1 MITEQPPVFDES
13 KPFETVSLAE
23 APAFNPDDSF
33 SEVPVDAT
41 MTVDGQPEVEI
52 EPMKDIHTRF
62 KETLDKGLEAINSK
76 FDKSI
81 KTISEDNTMDADI
94 KDTMLKN
101 LEYEKKQAEDNMYI
115 DNAKKLKSMGVNPM
129 MEKQDKPLETPD
141 ISPEFALG
149 GVVGKF
155 GAVPSVIGDIGATVA
170 TKGFEGIT
178 DMLTPKLKEDN
189 PILYTVL
196 GLASAIAGGS
206 VANPAVEK
214 TLQKGSDIVTG
225 TGELAYNA
233 YKDPMFVKNILSGTS
248 TDTQSL
254 DYLVKRSGE
263 TEDSIASIYSQY
275 SKAKG
280 LDADKLS
287 NADKVK
293 AILANTEVG
302 TRVKLDAEFYGDGVL
317 AKQNTVDE
325 KLRGIFKEQTA
336 KGDYD
341 IPALELKQYLN
352 DSSGLYGSAKDALVK
367 YSNNNIKVNPD
378 SVNELEKSLTKGLY
392 SADNV
397 STVNN
402 IIKDL
407 RNPDGLDVEQL
418 LEMKKTLNGLNLT
431 STKGFKAG
439 TVGDFIDGEVK
450 KSLGKDAYHLWE
462 EVNKRYAAKKLIEE
476 DNEIGQLL
484 IAKADGVY
492 SDKTFGEKILNIE
505 KNGYQKFNMLR
516 DAIGEK
522 EATKVEL
529 GMVKSLLD
537 SKMDM
542 AKVIDQVERYGFSTA
557 EGRSLLDNLDKVK
570 GMVSDSDAKGLL
582 ARVTNK
588 RVGSVGWTD
597 DLVAKLR
604 YSIAGQIWNGIV
616 KRLPSGSDERALDN
630 IGKIIKEDTADIT
643 FKINKD
649 ELYDSAFK
657 ARERDLK
664 LRVKALEQQGA
675 NRTASENKELMKAK
689 GEIATINDALE
700 NMPKMIEY
708 KPTNFITTKSGVSIP
723 KSMEQD
729 VETIKTAE
737 KLGQEA
743 SLRSQGRT
751 AYNPKGQFQDTK
763 VEPKK
768 PVEVEI
774 LNENKNVPSTELA
787 KPKVEDIIDTE
798 VSTIANKSTLPIDNE
813 KHIVS
818 DIEGYTIKK
827 KNPTMIINGEEIN
840 KTDFDKI
847 TKLQSNQSNRIGIT
861 KEQKILKDKYSK
873 IYDDIKDMDW
883 KPNKVEENSYPT
895 IEDFMT
901 KQELNKARAYAKGSK
916 TSDTKAAYNKW
927 IDSKKKVNQ
936 QMDLLG
942 F

>member
-52 EPMKDIHTRF
+52 EPMKDIHTQF

-101 LEYEKKQAEDNMYI
+101 LEYKKKQAEDNMYI

-141 ISPEFALG
+141 ISPEFAIG
-149 GVVGKF
+149 GAVGKF
-155 GAVPSVIGDIGATVA
+155 GAVPSIIGDIGATVA

-317 AKQNTVDE
+317 AKQNTLDE
-325 KLRGIFKEQTA
+325 KLRGIFQEKTA
-336 KGDYD
+336 KGDYS

-352 DSSGLYGSAKDALVK
+352 DSSNLYKSAEDALVK
-367 YSNNNIKVNPD
+367 YSNNSIKIDAKAVD
-378 SVNELEKSLTKGLY
+378 ELEKSITKGLY
-392 SADNV
+392 ATDTK
-397 STVNN
+397 STVDN
-402 IIKDL
+402 IFKDL
-407 RNPDGLDVEQL
+407 RNPDGLDVEKL
-418 LEMKKTLNGLNLT
+418 LTIKKELNSLNLT
-431 STKGFKAG
+431 STRAKEAG
-439 TVGDFIDGEVK
+439 TVGNFIDNEVK
-450 KSLGKDAYHLWE
+450 KSLGKDASHLWD
-462 EVNKRYAAKKLIEE
+462 EVNKRYSAKKLMEE
-476 DNEIGQLL
+476 DNELGKLL
-484 IAKADGVY
+484 IDKVNGTY
-492 SDKTFGEKILNIE
+492 SDITLGEKILGIE
-505 KNGYQKFNMLR
+505 KNGYRTFNMLR

-542 AKVIDQVERYGFSTA
+542 SKVIENVERYGFSTV

-570 GMVSDSDAKGLL
+570 GMVSDTDAKGLL
-582 ARVTNK
+582 AKITNK

-604 YSIAGQIWNGIV
+604 YSIAGQLWNGIV

-630 IGKIIKEDTADIT
+630 IGKIIKEDTTDIT

-768 PVEVEI
+768 TVEVEI
-774 LNENKNVPSTELA
+774 LNDNKNVPSTELA
-787 KPKVEDIIDTE
+787 KPKVEDI
-798 VSTIANKSTLPIDNE
+798 IDNE

-847 TKLQSNQSNRIGIT
+847 TKLQSNQSDRIGIT
-861 KEQKILKDKYSK
+861 KEQKILKDKYSR

-901 KQELNKARAYAKGSK
+901 KQELNKARAYVKGSK

>member
-1 MITEQPPVFDES
+1 MANNNEWEDIPLSNVETNVSTGWEDITS
-13 KPFETVSLAE
+13 T
-23 APAFNPDDSF
+23 
-33 SEVPVDAT
+33 PVDAT
-41 MTVDGQPEVEI
+41 MTVGGQPEVKI
-52 EPMKDIHTRF
+52 EPTKDIHTQF

-81 KTISEDNTMDADI
+81 KTISEDNTIDADI

-101 LEYEKKQAEDNMYI
+101 LEYKKKQAEDNMYI
-115 DNAKKLKSMGVNPM
+115 ENAKKLKSMGVNPI

-141 ISPEFALG
+141 ISPEFAIG
-149 GVVGKF
+149 GALGKF
-155 GAVPSVIGDIGATVA
+155 GAVPSVVGDVGATVA

-233 YKDPMFVKNILSGTS
+233 YKDPMFVKNILSGTA

-254 DYLVKRSGE
+254 DYLIKRSGE
-263 TEDSIASIYSQY
+263 TEDSIANIYNQY
-275 SKAKG
+275 GKAKG
-280 LDADKLS
+280 IEADKLS

-293 AILANTEVG
+293 AILANTSVG

-317 AKQNTVDE
+317 AKQNTLDE

-367 YSNNNIKVNPD
+367 YSNNSIKVSPE

-407 RNPDGLDVEQL
+407 RNPNGLDVEQL

-484 IAKADGVY
+484 MAKADGVY

-542 AKVIDQVERYGFSTA
+542 SKVIDQVERYGFSTA

-570 GMVSDSDAKGLL
+570 GMVSDTDAKGLL
-582 ARVTNK
+582 AKVTNK
-588 RVGSVGWTD
+588 RVGSVGWSD

-604 YSIAGQIWNGIV
+604 YSIVGQLWNSIV

-675 NRTASENKELMKAK
+675 NRTAAENKELMKAK
-689 GEIATINDALE
+689 GEIATINDALD

-737 KLGQEA
+737 KLGREA
-743 SLRSQGRT
+743 NLRSQGRT
-751 AYNPKGQFQDTK
+751 SYNPKGEFQDTK

-787 KPKVEDIIDTE
+787 KPKVEDIIDAKIIQNKPKGLTE
-798 VSTIANKSTLPIDNE
+798 EQSVRYESIMKDEVEP
-813 KHIVS
+813 
-818 DIEGYTIKK
+818 IKK
-827 KNPTMIINGEEIN
+827 EIERVGRAM
-840 KTDFDKI
+840 
-847 TKLQSNQSNRIGIT
+847 NQVG
-861 KEQKILKDKYSK
+861 
-873 IYDDIKDMDW
+873 
-883 KPNKVEENSYPT
+883 
-895 IEDFMT
+895 
-901 KQELNKARAYAKGSK
+901 KQNTTA
-916 TSDTKAAYNKW
+916 
-927 IDSKKKVNQ
+927 SKKKEMLKDYEVQLRKLNA
-936 QMDLLG
+936 DLVTANKKLPKK
-942 F
+942 